1 VRGPSRFGERP
12 HQPLETIAISARKA
26 RDSRTIAIKDA
37 DYRAAHNERHDYFRT
52 RRGVAGDVAGERLDV
67 IHDLRCPLG
76 RRRAADAAARRQPH
90 AGGAA
95 GERPHKQIA
104 RRRQQIKAGP
114 VDVGQFV
121 IDEGGEVGGARYKV
135 VFTGQQLARLT
146 LEQIVIGLRQGEYG
160 LGL

>member
-1 VRGPSRFGERP
+1 MCGGRAASANARTSRSRPSRSPREKR
-12 HQPLETIAISARKA
+12 AIRGLSQ
-26 RDSRTIAIKDA
+26 SNTPT
-37 DYRAAHNERHDYFRT
+37 NERHDYFRT